1 MKSVV
6 ALMTCHNRREKT
18 LAAIAQYFACD
29 LPQGF
34 TRKLVLVDDGSTDG
48 TADAV
53 RAAFP
58 DVLVEH
64 GDGSL
69 FWNRGM
75 LRAWQ
80 CALPLQPDYVLWL
93 NDDTLLY
100 SHALVH
106 LLETDARMRAETG
119 QPGIA
124 VGSTDNDRGELSYGG
139 SVPGKRLNRLNMRKV
154 VPGEEPRP
162 AVTLNG
168 NCVLVPR
175 EVSDRIGLLDGVF
188 EHAMGD
194 NDYGFR
200 AHKAGIP
207 VWVMP
212 GYAGRCNVDH
222 PIEGSFN
229 DRRLPL
235 HVRWKKIMSPKGL
248 PPRSWHALCRRHG
261 GVAWP
266 LIWVWPYGKLILT
279 SLVRKRSRFRQAV

>member
-1 MKSVV
+1 MKSIV
-6 ALMTCHNRREKT
+6 ALMACHNRREKT

-29 LPQGF
+29 LPQGVS
-34 TRKLVLVDDGSTDG
+34 RKLVLVDDGSTDG
-48 TADAV
+48 TAEAV
-53 RAAFP
+53 HVAFP
-58 DVLVEH
+58 DVVIEQ

-80 CALPLQPDYVLWL
+80 RALPLRPDYVLWL

-100 SHALVH
+100 PHALLR
-106 LLETDARMRAETG
+106 LLETDARMRVETG

-139 SVPGKRLNRLNMRKV
+139 SVPAKRFNRLNMRKV
-154 VPGEEPRP
+154 VPCDEPRP

-168 NCVLVPR
+168 NCVLVPQ
-175 EVSDRIGLLDGVF
+175 EVFNRIGLLDEVF

-200 AHKAGIP
+200 ANKAGIP

-229 DRRLPL
+229 DPRLSL
-235 HVRWKKIMSPKGL
+235 RVRWKKIMSPKGL

-279 SLVRKRSRFRQAV
+279 ALVRENIHS

>member
-1 MKSVV
+1 MKSIV
-6 ALMTCHNRREKT
+6 ALMACHNRREKT

-34 TRKLVLVDDGSTDG
+34 TRKLVLVDDGSVDG
-48 TADAV
+48 TAEAV
-53 RAAFP
+53 RVAFP
-58 DVLVEH
+58 DVVIEQ

-75 LRAWQ
+75 LRAWRG
-80 CALPLQPDYVLWL
+80 ALPLRPDYVLWL

-100 SHALVH
+100 PHALVR
-106 LLETDARMRAETG
+106 LLETDARMRAEAG

-139 SVPGKRLNRLNMRKV
+139 SVPAKRLNRLSMRKV
-154 VPGEEPRP
+154 VPCEEPRP

-168 NCVLVPR
+168 NCVLVPQ
-175 EVSDRIGLLDGVF
+175 EVSDRIGLLDEVF

-222 PIEGSFN
+222 PVEGSFN
-229 DRRLPL
+229 DPRLPL
-235 HVRWKKIMSPKGL
+235 RVRWKKIMSPKGL

-279 SLVRKRSRFRQAV
+279 SLVRKNIHP